1 MRTTLDENG
10 EKTFWAIY
18 NIIREIEYTFRV
30 LKTDLDLRPVYHKT
44 DDAAMAHLHLGILA
58 YWFVATIRYQLKQ
71 KGYKHEWREIVRI
84 MNTQKCVTT
93 TVENI
98 KEETIS
104 VRQCT
109 EPTQQ
114 VKQIYNLMNYKYV
127 PFYRKKSVVLPV
139 GIFKN
144 DTS

>member
-1 MRTTLDENG
+1 
-10 EKTFWAIY
+10 
-18 NIIREIEYTFRV
+18 
-30 LKTDLDLRPVYHKT
+30 
-44 DDAAMAHLHLGILA
+44 MAHLHLGILA
-58 YWFVATIRYQLKQ
+58 YWPVATIRYQLKQ
-71 KGYKHEWREIVRI
+71 KGYKHDWREIVRI

-98 KEETIS
+98 KQETIS

-139 GIFKN
+139 EIFKN

>member
-1 MRTTLDENG
+1 MRTTLDEND

-30 LKTDLDLRPVYHKT
+30 LKTDLGLRPVYHKT
-44 DDAAMAHLHLGILA
+44 DDAALAHLHLGILA
-58 YWFVATIRYQLKQ
+58 YWLVATIRYQLKQ
-71 KGYKHEWREIVRI
+71 KGYNHEWREIVRI

-98 KEETIS
+98 KEETIF

-109 EPTQQ
+109 EPTLQ
-114 VKQIYNLMNYKYV
+114 VKQIYNLMNYKYI

-139 GIFKN
+139 EIFKK